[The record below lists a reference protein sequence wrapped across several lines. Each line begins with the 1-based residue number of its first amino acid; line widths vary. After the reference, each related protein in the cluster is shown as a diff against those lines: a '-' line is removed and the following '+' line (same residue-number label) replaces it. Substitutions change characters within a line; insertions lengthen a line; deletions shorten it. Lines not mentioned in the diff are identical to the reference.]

1 MKNEIKVIH
10 ENIFLDQVEPNHYR
24 GYKVEIKE
32 YVGRIAKKSVIV
44 DIGWVKPVRIAIK
57 NLLDDGCWYYGEGFS
72 TKCYKISN
80 EDLEYLRKINKIN
93 NNIMEIKKEFNK

>member
-32 YVGRIAKKSVIV
+32 YVGRIAKKSIIV
-44 DIGWVKPVRIAIK
+44 DIGWIKPVRIAIK

-72 TKCYKISN
+72 TKCYKINN
-80 EDLEYLRKINKIN
+80 EDLEYLKKLNKIN
-93 NNIMEIKKEFNK
+93 NNIMEIKNEFNK